1 MTQQN
6 PDNNPDT
13 NGQVGFDYFNNPS
26 WRIFRIM
33 SEFVE
38 GFTFLAKIDKSVTF
52 FGSARLPE
60 GSPYYNLART
70 LGRRLAEEGYTI
82 VTGGGPGI
90 MQAGNHGAFEAGG
103 KSVGIN
109 IQLPME
115 QRINPY
121 VKQGLSLHYFF
132 SRKVMLDFSAEAYVF
147 FPGGYGTLD
156 EFFELVTLVQ
166 TGKMDRDVPV
176 IMMGRDFWG
185 PLAAWMEDTM
195 LKKLNTISAKDL
207 DLWTLTDDIEE
218 AVSLI
223 TRQVSKQVAERVARK
238 GTRAKSPDDKL
249 RQATRPMSGTEQ

>member
-1 MTQQN
+1 MTQQD
-6 PDNNPDT
+6 PDNNPNPD
-13 NGQVGFDYFNNPS
+13 NQVEFDYFNNPS

-38 GFTFLAKIDKSVTF
+38 GFTFLAKINKSVTI

-60 GSPYYNLART
+60 GSPYYKLAHT
-70 LGRRLAEEGYTI
+70 LGRRLAEQGYTI

-90 MQAGNHGAFEAGG
+90 MQAANHGAFDAGG

-115 QRINPY
+115 QRVNPY
-121 VKQGLSLHYFF
+121 VKQGMSLHYFF

-166 TGKMDRDVPV
+166 TGKMDRDVPI

-185 PLAAWMEDTM
+185 PLAEWMEGTM

-218 AVSLI
+218 AVGLI
-223 TRQVSKQVAERVARK
+223 TQQVGKQEAERVARK

-249 RQATRPMSGTEQ
+249 REATRPMSGTEQ

>member
-1 MTQQN
+1 MSQQYYYN
-6 PDNNPDT
+6 DDEA
-13 NGQVGFDYFNNPS
+13 GFDYFHNPS

-38 GFTFLAKIDKSVTF
+38 GFTFLANITKSITF

-60 GSPYYNLART
+60 NSPYYLLAYT
-70 LGRRLAEEGYTI
+70 LSKKLAENGYTI

-90 MQAGNHGAFEAGG
+90 MQAGNHGAFDANG

-115 QRINPY
+115 QRSNPY
-121 VKQGLSLHYFF
+121 VKQGISLHYFF

-166 TGKMDRDVPV
+166 TGKMSREVPI
-176 IMMGRDFWG
+176 IMMGTDFWG
-185 PLAAWMEDTM
+185 PLASWMEDTM
-195 LKKLNTISAKDL
+195 LKNLNTISPEDL
-207 DLWTLTDDIEE
+207 NLWTLTDDIDE
-218 AVSLI
+218 VFNLI
-223 TRQVSKQVAERVARK
+223 TQQVNKQEATRVAQK
-238 GTRAKSPDDKL
+238 GTTAKSPDDKL
-249 RQATRPMSGTEQ
+249 RQATQPMTGSEQ